1 MRRFALLCGV
11 LALSCGSAFSQA
23 NQLIIE
29 STKASVLRGGVYGG
43 GKLVGQVSFRPD
55 QALQGVSIELCDSKF
70 QNCTRQGTT
79 DSNGHFTVRS
89 VKNPHGVYYLKFL
102 LLGWCEHRLTVT
114 MNKKAGPIVVGLAI
128 GT

>member
-1 MRRFALLCGV
+1 L
-11 LALSCGSAFSQA
+11 CGSAFSQA

-29 STKASVLRGGVYGG
+29 STKASVLKGAVYEPGM
-43 GKLVGQVSFRPD
+43 LVGQTSYRPD
-55 QALQGVSIELCDSKF
+55 QAIEGVTVELCDSKF
-70 QNCTRQGTT
+70 QNCTKVDTT
-79 DSNGHFTVRS
+79 DAKGHFVIRS

-114 MNKKAGPIVVGLAI
+114 LNKKAGPIVVGLAI